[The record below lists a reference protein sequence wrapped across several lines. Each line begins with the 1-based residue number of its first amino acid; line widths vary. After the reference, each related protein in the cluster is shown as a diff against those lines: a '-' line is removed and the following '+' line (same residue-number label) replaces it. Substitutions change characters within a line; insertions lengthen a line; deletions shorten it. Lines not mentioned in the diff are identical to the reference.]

1 VVTGFELH
9 PRELKIGSQTLR
21 FKNGGAIPLRET
33 VGIDA
38 LIGRDV
44 LSSAYLVY
52 NGIKGT
58 VSVSFAEPAPT
69 EVTESEIMRDEK
81 GRAKG
86 MRTTKR
92 VVGGK

>member
-1 VVTGFELH
+1 MPHLVGRRRGTGFELH

-58 VSVSFAEPAPT
+58 VSVSSPN
-69 EVTESEIMRDEK
+69 RRRRK
-81 GRAKG
+81 
-86 MRTTKR
+86 
-92 VVGGK
+92 